1 MFNSGGIMHDM
12 TVFSNTPTMSSNEIA
27 ELTGKQH
34 KHVLTDIRLMLANLE
49 IRSAEFS
56 ADLLDAY
63 GRKQPGFNLPK
74 RETLILVSG
83 YDISMRAKIIDRW
96 QELEAAPQRDP
107 MAILSDPAAMRG
119 LLLTYTEKVIALE
132 SKVQEQAP
140 KVEALDRI
148 ATKTIGS
155 MCITDA
161 AKHLQVTPKHLFRW
175 LHANAWI
182 YRRAGGSHWIAYQ
195 NRMPHHLEH
204 KITTVERS
212 DGTEKVCEQVLV
224 TANGLARLAMLLG
237 VKEAA

>member
-1 MFNSGGIMHDM
+1 MNDM
-12 TVFSNTPTMSSNEIA
+12 TVFGNTPTMSSREIA
-27 ELTGKQH
+27 ALTGKDH
-34 KHVLTDIRLMLANLE
+34 KNVLRDVRLMLTALAIPLNGYAQ
-49 IRSAEFS
+49 IW
-56 ADLLDAY
+56 ADPQNGQNYPIFA
-63 GRKQPGFNLPK
+63 LPK

-148 ATKTIGS
+148 ATKTLGS

-182 YRRAGGSHWIAYQ
+182 YRRAAGSHWIAYQ